1 MAGRRYRQDM
11 QTSAPVR
18 TTTRSAFSIGT
29 RPWAVVRLVGAAA
42 ILAAVV
48 HQLVVTMGNALQA
61 TTAYASHVPTVAA
74 NFLSFFTIESNI
86 WSAIMLVIVA
96 IWSLRTANSTE
107 PEPRWI
113 AILLACGSTYMIV
126 TGVVYNTLLRGIELP
141 QGSTV
146 LWANEMMHVVG
157 PLLMLADV
165 LLAPRRRCLGWGV
178 VGITAVFPIVWAVY
192 TLVRANLV
200 ISPRTGERGW
210 YPYPF
215 LDPAN
220 VGGYGGVAAY
230 IVGIAVVII
239 VAGVGVVW
247 VSRKRGS

>member
-1 MAGRRYRQDM
+1 M
-11 QTSAPVR
+11 QTSAPAR
-18 TTTRSAFSIGT
+18 TTTRPAFSIGT

-48 HQLVVTMGNALQA
+48 HQLVVTMGIALQA
-61 TTAYASHVPTVAA
+61 TTPYASHVPTVAA

-96 IWSLRTANSTE
+96 IWSLRTANSAE

-141 QGSTV
+141 QGTTV

-165 LLAPRRRCLGWGV
+165 LFAPRRRCLGWGV

-230 IVGIAVVII
+230 ILGIAVVII

>member
-1 MAGRRYRQDM
+1 
-11 QTSAPVR
+11 
-18 TTTRSAFSIGT
+18 
-29 RPWAVVRLVGAAA
+29 
-42 ILAAVV
+42 
-48 HQLVVTMGNALQA
+48 
-61 TTAYASHVPTVAA
+61 
-74 NFLSFFTIESNI
+74 
-86 WSAIMLVIVA
+86 
-96 IWSLRTANSTE
+96 
-107 PEPRWI
+107 
-113 AILLACGSTYMIV
+113 MIV

-141 QGSTV
+141 QGTTV

-192 TLVRANLV
+192 TLVRANL
-200 ISPRTGERGW
+200 IINPRTGTRGW

>member
-1 MAGRRYRQDM
+1 M
-11 QTSAPVR
+11 QTSAPAR
-18 TTTRSAFSIGT
+18 TTTRPVFAIAT

-48 HQLVVTMGNALQA
+48 HQLVVTMGIALQA
-61 TTAYASHVPTVAA
+61 TTPYASHVPTVAA

-141 QGSTV
+141 QGTTV

-165 LLAPRRRCLGWGV
+165 LFAPRRRCLGWGV

-230 IVGIAVVII
+230 ILGIAVVII

>member
-1 MAGRRYRQDM
+1 MH
-11 QTSAPVR
+11 TSAPER
-18 TTTRSAFSIGT
+18 TTTRPAFAIGT
-29 RPWAVVRLVGAAA
+29 TPWAIVRLVGAAA

-48 HQLVVTMGNALQA
+48 NQLAVTMGNALQA
-61 TTAYASHVPTVAA
+61 TTPYASHVPTVAA

-86 WSAIMLVIVA
+86 WSAVMLMIVA
-96 IWSLRTANSTE
+96 VWSLRSTGSVT

-126 TGVVYNTLLRGIELP
+126 TGIVYNTLLRGIELP
-141 QGSTV
+141 QGTTV
-146 LWANEMMHVVG
+146 AWANEMMHVVG

-165 LLAPRRRCLGWGV
+165 LFAPRRRCLGWGV
-178 VGITAVFPIVWAVY
+178 VAITAVFPIVWAAY
-192 TLVRANLV
+192 TLIRANL
-200 ISPRTGERGW
+200 IINPRTGTRGW

-230 IVGIAVVII
+230 IAAIAVAILAVG
-239 VAGVGVVW
+239 AGVVW